1 MAKLAPAKEKQDIK
15 PAPQSGAN
23 EKEPELKG
31 AFASV
36 MILGAFILITWFG
49 VFALYLIRS

>member
-23 EKEPELKG
+23 EKEPELRG